1 MAYNAVDALFF
12 CFVKQVSTSLNLH
25 TYLKAGNTKHLAFQ
39 IALQSATSPQI

>member
-1 MAYNAVDALFF
+1 MAYNAVDALF
-12 CFVKQVSTSLNLH
+12 CFVRQVNTSLNLH